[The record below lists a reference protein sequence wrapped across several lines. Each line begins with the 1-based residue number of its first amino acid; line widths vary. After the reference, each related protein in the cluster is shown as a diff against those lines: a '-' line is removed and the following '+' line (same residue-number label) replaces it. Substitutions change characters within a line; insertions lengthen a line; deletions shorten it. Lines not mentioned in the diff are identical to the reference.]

1 MLWLTYPCISIHGTD
16 GEDVTVVDC
25 VLVHGCDVRGLDKLW
40 SIVVSKHRDYD
51 SSSVGGSPGGRSQ
64 ISPCNCQL

>member
-1 MLWLTYPCISIHGTD
+1 MLWLTYPSISIHCTD
-16 GEDVTVVDC
+16 GEDVTVVNC

-51 SSSVGGSPGGRSQ
+51 SSSVGGGPGGRSQ